1 MDPGV
6 RTALLAAGLLFV
18 AAFGGMT
25 LYVIAKSGFDTYG
38 DLLLAVFSLGVV
50 IMILIGLVGAIRQP
64 PGK

>member
-6 RTALLAAGLLFV
+6 RTALLASGLLFV

-38 DLLLAVFSLGVV
+38 DLLLAAFSLGVV

>member
-6 RTALLAAGLLFV
+6 RTALLASGLLFV